1 MDTKEMSEYEKKM
14 LLYKKAMASV
24 NLYNPAKTTTRSSN
38 TFNKDTLKSYMERPY
53 ANEKNLRSLSR
64 FLRNRSQVY
73 KKIINDNATMIDT
86 RYRQVIPN
94 YDLVKKSKSGSASD
108 EKIRKSYF
116 ETIKVLDTMNLP
128 SEMLKV
134 YLECWTCDVFFGA
147 YYYFKDEGGIMI
159 PLDPDYCKI
168 IGLYPTGDF
177 AFAFDMS
184 YFTGKDEQLEL
195 YGEPF
200 TTMYR
205 QYQNDTVNMRWQQL
219 PDQYSC
225 CMKINLEDTGKDEQL
240 ELYGEPFTTM
250 YRQYQNDTVNMR
262 WQQLPDQYSCCM
274 KINLEDYLSAI
285 PPYINLF
292 YSLIDLEDLK
302 ELNAI
307 EAENNLY
314 KLLYMVLPL
323 FSNSSVPDDFAVDPE
338 TAVQYYMKIV
348 NALPDNV
355 ASFLTPLDIQQI
367 QFDPDQTGDVNKVE
381 NASKNIL
388 KTAGHI
394 AMADPNGA
402 TAMSAALRAD
412 EDYAIAS
419 LLPQTQ
425 AWVNRMLSYILPNPS
440 KVKFL
445 SVTKYSRDT
454 FKEGL
459 IRDMN
464 YGLPVAQT
472 LGILNGF
479 SEADM
484 ICLARINNLV
494 GLPDLY
500 TPLSTASTQSGADS
514 SEGGRPKETLRTD
527 DGERSEAKK
536 EAAG

>member
-1 MDTKEMSEYEKKM
+1 MDTKEMSEYEKK
-14 LLYKKAMASV
+14 LTLYKKSIAAL
-24 NLYNPAKTTTRSSN
+24 NLYNPAKTTTRVSN
-38 TFNKDTLKSYMERPY
+38 TFNKETLKGYMEHPY
-53 ANEKNLRSLSR
+53 ANEKNLRNLSR

-94 YDLVKKSKSGSASD
+94 YDLVKKSKSGGASD

-168 IGLYPTGDF
+168 IGVYPTGDF
-177 AFAFDMS
+177 AFAFDLA

-200 TTMYR
+200 TTMYKH
-205 QYQNDTVNMRWQQL
+205 YQSDTINMRWQQL
-219 PDQYSC
+219 PD
-225 CMKINLEDTGKDEQL
+225 E
-240 ELYGEPFTTM
+240 
-250 YRQYQNDTVNMR
+250 
-262 WQQLPDQYSCCM
+262 YSCCM
-274 KINLEDYLSAI
+274 KINLEDYLSTI

-314 KLLYMVLPL
+314 KLLYMILPL
-323 FSNSSVPDDFAVDPE
+323 FSNSSIPDDFSVDPE
-338 TAVQYYMKIV
+338 TASQYYLKITS
-348 NALPDNV
+348 ALPDNV
-355 ASFLTPLDIQQI
+355 ASFLSPLEIKQI

-412 EDYAIAS
+412 EDYAISS

-484 ICLARINNLV
+484 ISMARINNLV
-494 GLPDLY
+494 GIPELF

-514 SEGGRPKETLRTD
+514 EGGRPKETVRTD

>member
-14 LLYKKAMASV
+14 LLYKKAMASI

-53 ANEKNLRSLSR
+53 ANEKNLRNLSR

-225 CMKINLEDTGKDEQL
+225 CMKINLED
-240 ELYGEPFTTM
+240 
-250 YRQYQNDTVNMR
+250 
-262 WQQLPDQYSCCM
+262 
-274 KINLEDYLSAI
+274 YLSTI

-514 SEGGRPKETLRTD
+514 SEGGRPKETVRTD

>member
-184 YFTGKDEQLEL
+184 YF
-195 YGEPF
+195 
-200 TTMYR
+200 
-205 QYQNDTVNMRWQQL
+205 
-219 PDQYSC
+219 
-225 CMKINLEDTGKDEQL
+225 TGKDEQL

>member
-1 MDTKEMSEYEKKM
+1 MDEKTITEYEKRVQ
-14 LLYKKAMASV
+14 LYKKSMEAL
-24 NLYNPAKTTTRSSN
+24 NLYNPAKTTVRASN
-38 TFNKDTLKSYMERPY
+38 TFNKETLKGYMERPY
-53 ANEKNLRSLSR
+53 SNEKQLRNLSR

-94 YDLVKKSKSGSASD
+94 YDLVKKAKSAKTSD

-116 ETIKVLDTMNLP
+116 ETLQVLENMNLQ

-147 YYYFKDEGGIMI
+147 YFYYKDQGGIMI

-177 AFAFDMS
+177 AFAFDLS
-184 YFTGKDEQLEL
+184 YFSGKTEQLEL

-200 TTMYR
+200 VSMYR
-205 QYQNDTVNMRWQQL
+205 EYEKDSTNKKWQQF
-219 PDQYSC
+219 PDEYAC
-225 CMKINLEDTGKDEQL
+225 CMK
-240 ELYGEPFTTM
+240 
-250 YRQYQNDTVNMR
+250 V
-262 WQQLPDQYSCCM
+262 
-274 KINLEDYLSAI
+274 NLEDYQSIL

-302 ELNAI
+302 ELIAI
-307 EAENNLY
+307 EEENNLY
-314 KLLYMVLPL
+314 KLLYFVLPL
-323 FSNSSVPDDFAVDPE
+323 FSNSNVPDDFSVDPE
-338 TAVQYYMKIV
+338 TAAIYYKKIV
-348 NALPDNV
+348 DSLPDNV
-355 ASFLTPLDIQQI
+355 ASFLTPIDIEQI
-367 QFDPDQTGDVNKVE
+367 EFHPDQVSDVNKVE

-402 TAMSAALRAD
+402 TAMNAALRAD
-412 EDYAIAS
+412 EDYAISS

-425 AWVNRMLSYILPNPS
+425 AWVNRMLMNIMPNPS

-445 SVTKYSRDT
+445 TVTKYSRDA

-459 IRDMN
+459 IRDLN
-464 YGLPVAQT
+464 YGLPVVQT

-484 ICLARINNLV
+484 ISMARFHDAI
-494 GLPDLY
+494 GLPELY
-500 TPLSTASTQSGADS
+500 TPMKTASTTSNT
-514 SEGGRPKETLRTD
+514 EGGRPKEAITSD
-527 DGERSEAKK
+527 DGESSAAKK

>member
-1 MDTKEMSEYEKKM
+1 MDTKEMSEYEKK
-14 LLYKKAMASV
+14 LTLYKKSIAAL
-24 NLYNPAKTTTRSSN
+24 NLYNPAKTTTRVSN
-38 TFNKDTLKSYMERPY
+38 TFNKETLKGYMEHPY
-53 ANEKNLRSLSR
+53 ANEKNLRNLSR

-94 YDLVKKSKSGSASD
+94 YDLVKKSKSGGASD

-147 YYYFKDEGGIMI
+147 YYYFKDKGGIMI

-168 IGLYPTGDF
+168 IGVYPTGDF
-177 AFAFDMS
+177 AFAFDLA

-200 TTMYR
+200 ATMYKH
-205 QYQNDTVNMRWQQL
+205 YQSDTINMRWQQL
-219 PDQYSC
+219 PD
-225 CMKINLEDTGKDEQL
+225 E
-240 ELYGEPFTTM
+240 
-250 YRQYQNDTVNMR
+250 
-262 WQQLPDQYSCCM
+262 YSCCM

-314 KLLYMVLPL
+314 KLLYMILPL
-323 FSNSSVPDDFAVDPE
+323 FSNSSIPDDFSVDPE
-338 TAVQYYMKIV
+338 TASQYYLKITS
-348 NALPDNV
+348 ALPDNV
-355 ASFLTPLDIQQI
+355 ASFLSPLEIKQI

-412 EDYAIAS
+412 EDYAISS

-484 ICLARINNLV
+484 ISMARINNLV
-494 GLPDLY
+494 GIPELF

-514 SEGGRPKETLRTD
+514 EGGRPKETVRTD